1 VGSVACLVFLTL
13 FKERLPRVGFY
24 LIFALAVTVSVQLV
38 GVYLVFASLIVPSLA
53 VRHYAEGRRLL
64 FAFFTGVGGYA
75 IGLVMSILFDL
86 PAGALIVWCLSLL
99 AMLVYGLGPARPKTV
114 QLK

>member
-1 VGSVACLVFLTL
+1 
-13 FKERLPRVGFY
+13 
-24 LIFALAVTVSVQLV
+24 
-38 GVYLVFASLIVPSLA
+38 
-53 VRHYAEGRRLL
+53 LL

-99 AMLVYGLGPARPKTV
+99 AMLVYGFGPTTPKAV
-114 QLK
+114 